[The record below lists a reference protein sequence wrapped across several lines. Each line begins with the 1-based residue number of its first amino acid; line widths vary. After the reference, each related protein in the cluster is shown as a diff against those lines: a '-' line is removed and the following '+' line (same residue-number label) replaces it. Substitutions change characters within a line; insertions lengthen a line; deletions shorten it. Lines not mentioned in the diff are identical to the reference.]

1 MIIDSH
7 AHFVPPSLL
16 AEIADTA
23 ADFPA
28 LELVKY
34 DNGFGFSF
42 AGGKPTRPVNP
53 SLSDVAGRLDWMD
66 QHQIDHQVVGGWLD
80 MFGYEMPAEDG
91 EKWSRL
97 INKHL
102 VTSPRRK
109 RDDLSRWQAC
119 PCRMGTPPPAFWMM
133 PIKPG
138 SKGL

>member
-23 ADFPA
+23 ADFHA
-28 LELVKY
+28 LELVKH

-53 SLSDVAGRLDWMD
+53 SLSDVARRLDWMD
-66 QHQIDHQVVGGWLD
+66 WHQIDHQVVGGWLD

-91 EKWSRL
+91 ERWSRL
-97 INKHL
+97 I
-102 VTSPRRK
+102 
-109 RDDLSRWQAC
+109 LSL
-119 PCRMGTPPPAFWMM
+119 
-133 PIKPG
+133 IHI
-138 SKGL
+138 